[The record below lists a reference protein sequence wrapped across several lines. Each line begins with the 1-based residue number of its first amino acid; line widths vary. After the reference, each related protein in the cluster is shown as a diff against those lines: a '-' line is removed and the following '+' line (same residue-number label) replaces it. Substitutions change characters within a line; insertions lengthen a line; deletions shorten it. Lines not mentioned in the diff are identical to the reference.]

1 MFDWRSMDEWRRL
14 WRYYQAGIVNTLFGY
29 GLFVLFVT
37 LGWNIYLSQVTSH
50 FLGMVF
56 NYYTYSR
63 YAFAGH
69 SGSKLKFAASYAFN
83 YVLGLGALAVATRFT
98 SSPYLAG
105 LASVIFVSIVNYFI
119 LKRLVFRRPART

>member
-1 MFDWRSMDEWRRL
+1 MFDWRSTEEWRRL

-29 GLFVLFVT
+29 GLYALFVT
-37 LGWNIYLSQVTSH
+37 AGWNIYLAQVTSH

-69 SGSKLKFAASYAFN
+69 AGSKRRFLASYVFN
-83 YVLGLGALAVATRFT
+83 YVLGLIALAVAARVTN
-98 SSPYLAG
+98 SPYVAG
-105 LASVIFVSIVNYFI
+105 LASVIFVSVINYFV